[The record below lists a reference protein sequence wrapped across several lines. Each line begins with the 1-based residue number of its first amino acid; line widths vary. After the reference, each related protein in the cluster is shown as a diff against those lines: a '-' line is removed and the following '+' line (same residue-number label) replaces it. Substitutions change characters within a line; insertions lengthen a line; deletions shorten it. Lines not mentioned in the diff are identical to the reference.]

1 MTREEAIDVLSDFRK
16 FTLSILGKS
25 IYAERC
31 SALDMA
37 IEALSADTIPIEKY
51 HELQH
56 DFVMLGATFADLNEV
71 VRCKVCKYYD
81 SDGSCDKNSGFCV
94 NHDHDMDDDDFCS
107 WGERKHE

>member
-37 IEALSADTIPIEKY
+37 IEALHWKDRILTQIEDIVLKE
-51 HELQH
+51 H
-56 DFVMLGATFADLNEV
+56 
-71 VRCKVCKYYD
+71 
-81 SDGSCDKNSGFCV
+81 
-94 NHDHDMDDDDFCS
+94 
-107 WGERKHE
+107 GERREE